1 MSYIKTKIALVI
13 ISISLV
19 GCSRIDNINL
29 GEMNY
34 DSCKIIV
41 KQNIQNSTEFK
52 DLKDEVNFYFTNLD
66 DLKRATLSV
75 GEGEEL
81 VQTENLN
88 SKIFL
93 TTFPKIDESIS
104 KIILGNDNKG
114 TVATLNYSNSQCGM
128 QVNYLFSSKNIVN
141 DYNNIVEILNK
152 QENFTLLKESSD
164 DKAIKFKLDNS
175 NEYVEISIKNS
186 NEINI
191 GYSLLV
197 KNKK

>member
-19 GCSRIDNINL
+19 GCSRIDYINL

-152 QENFTLLKESSD
+152 QENFTLLKDSSN

-175 NEYVEISIKNS
+175 NEYVEISIMNS

>member
-19 GCSRIDNINL
+19 GCSRIDKINL

-66 DLKRATLSV
+66 DLNRATLSV
-75 GEGEEL
+75 GKGEEL
-81 VQTENLN
+81 IQTENLN

-93 TTFPKIDESIS
+93 TTFPKIVESIS
-104 KIILGNDNKG
+104 KIILENDNKG

-141 DYNNIVEILNK
+141 DYNNIVEILTK

-175 NEYVEISIKNS
+175 NEYVEISIMNS